1 MNYDALLVVS
11 FGGPDKP
18 DDVMPFLENV
28 LRGKNVPRERML
40 EVAEHYYHFGG
51 KSPIN
56 GQNQQLI
63 AALKVELE
71 ANGPKLP
78 IYWGNRNWHPMLA
91 DTLKQMQA
99 DGVKRALA
107 YVTSAFS
114 SYSGCRQYL
123 EDLARARQS
132 LVEIA
137 AEANVGS
144 PALEIDKLRVF
155 WNHPDFLACVADRV
169 RDALAQ
175 IPEEAGR
182 RDAAHLIFTAHA
194 IPMSMA
200 SGCDYEAQLKMA
212 GGIVAKALGR
222 DDSSED
228 SWRLV
233 YQSRSGPP
241 TQPWLEPDILDYL
254 KQVKAEGKHQ
264 DVVVMPLGFIS
275 DHMEVL
281 FDLDTQAQ
289 ELAHEIGLNMVRAG
303 AVGVH
308 PRFIHMIRELIV
320 ERIEDRTPRLAIGAE
335 GTRTLCAEVCCT
347 PPPARP
353 TARPGA

>member
-11 FGGPDKP
+11 FGGPEKP
-18 DDVMPFLENV
+18 EDVLPFLENV

-56 GQNQQLI
+56 DQNRQLI
-63 AALKVELE
+63 AALQAEL
-71 ANGPKLP
+71 AQNGPHLP
-78 IYWGNRNWHPMLA
+78 IYWGNRNWNPLLT
-91 DTLKQMQA
+91 DTLRQMRA
-99 DGVKRALA
+99 DGVRSALA

-123 EDLARARQS
+123 EDIARARQT
-132 LVEIA
+132 LVEIGA
-137 AEANVGS
+137 
-144 PALEIDKLRVF
+144 PPPPEIDKLRVF
-155 WNHPDFLACVADRV
+155 WNHPDFLACVTDRV
-169 RDALAQ
+169 RAALEQ
-175 IPEEAGR
+175 VPAGENGAR
-182 RDAAHLIFTAHA
+182 RNAAHLIFTAHS

-200 SGCDYEAQLKMA
+200 SGCEYEMQLKMA
-212 GGIVAKALGR
+212 AGIVANALGHP
-222 DDSSED
+222 D
-228 SWRLV
+228 WRLV

-303 AVGVH
+303 TVGVH
-308 PRFIHMIRELIV
+308 PRFIHMIRDLIV
-320 ERIEDRTPRLAIGAE
+320 ERLEDRSPRLAIGAE

-347 PPPARP
+347 PPPPRP
-353 TARPGA
+353 AGRPGATA

>member
-11 FGGPDKP
+11 FGGPEKP
-18 DDVMPFLENV
+18 EDVLPFLENV

-56 GQNQQLI
+56 DQNRQLI
-63 AALKVELE
+63 SALQVELE
-71 ANGPKLP
+71 QNGPKLP
-78 IYWGNRNWHPMLA
+78 IYWGNRNWHPLLT
-91 DTLKQMQA
+91 DTLRQMQA

-114 SYSGCRQYL
+114 SYSGCRQYR
-123 EDLARARQS
+123 EDIARAQQS
-132 LVEIA
+132 LVEIGGAGA
-137 AEANVGS
+137 AGDSAIEV
-144 PALEIDKLRVF
+144 PQIDKLRIF

-175 IPEEAGR
+175 IPAERREA
-182 RDAAHLIFTAHA
+182 AQIIFTAHS

-200 SGCDYEAQLKMA
+200 AGCDYEMQLKMA
-212 GGIVAKALGR
+212 AGIVAGALGF
-222 DDSSED
+222 SEGAG
-228 SWRLV
+228 WRLV

-254 KQVKAEGKHQ
+254 KQVKAEGKQ

-289 ELAHEIGLNMVRAG
+289 ELCHEIGLNMIRAG
-303 AVGVH
+303 TVGVH
-308 PRFIHMIRELIV
+308 PRFIGMIRELIV
-320 ERIEDRTPRLAIGAE
+320 ERMEGQVPRLAIGAE
-335 GTRTLCAEVCCT
+335 GTRTACAEVCCT

-353 TARPGA
+353 AVRPGA